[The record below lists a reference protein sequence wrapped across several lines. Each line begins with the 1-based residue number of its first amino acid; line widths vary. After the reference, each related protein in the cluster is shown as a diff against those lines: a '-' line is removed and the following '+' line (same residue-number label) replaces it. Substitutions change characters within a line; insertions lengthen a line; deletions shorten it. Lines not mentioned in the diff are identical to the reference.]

1 MNRRK
6 IPMGK
11 PPDPRSYVFTQQ
23 ELGTN
28 SAGPDLDKMR
38 GGGDEIAED
47 DIVTPVPTL
56 GPVDSYGNIPDDLDE
71 RFAIAESAPVIQI
84 VKGTGLDADKG
95 GEFVRVKVETLTQ
108 GEIVLHLELAMVTE
122 LIHMLTAGRHYAEKF
137 AAERGAVPPR
147 TVTNVL
153 SFAVGDIPQAPSGTM
168 LVINHGDPS
177 EQMFLVPNPQAARE
191 IAKSLAQGAEDATR
205 RTKGILPAH
214 GMNGHGRLLGPG
226 GRPLA

>member
-1 MNRRK
+1 
-6 IPMGK
+6 MGK
-11 PPDPRSYVFTQQ
+11 PPDPRSHVFTQQ
-23 ELGTN
+23 ELGTA

-38 GGGDEIAED
+38 GGGDAISED
-47 DIVTPVPTL
+47 D
-56 GPVDSYGNIPDDLDE
+56 GE
-71 RFAIAESAPVIQI
+71 RFAIEETAPVVQI

-108 GEIVLHLELAMVTE
+108 GEIVLHLELPMVTE
-122 LIHMLTAGRHYAEKF
+122 FIHMLTAARHH
-137 AAERGAVPPR
+137 AERFYAAVHGTALPR
-147 TVTNVL
+147 SVTNVL
-153 SFAVGDIPQAPSGTM
+153 SFAIGDIPQAPGGTM
-168 LVINHGDPS
+168 LVINHGDPT